1 MGDEPYIF
9 LKGGPMKKRIF
20 SLSLIWFFAIFLVIA
35 VSHPAQKGNVD
46 EYDVLI
52 KNGRVLDGSLKPA
65 FRADIA
71 IKDDTIV
78 KVARSIRGKAAKV
91 INAKGLYVTPGF
103 IDLHTHVDRGM
114 YFPEKRAC
122 LNYLKQGTTTII
134 VGQCGS
140 SAWLMFEKAEDQM
153 KRWEEEGIGPNAA
166 LLVGHG
172 TVRGLVLGRED
183 REPTPEELEKMKALV
198 KEAMEQGAYGL
209 STGLIYLPGTFGK
222 TEEVIELVK
231 VIAPYGGIY
240 HTHIRNERDK
250 LLDAVKEAIEI
261 SKKSGAP
268 AHISH
273 FKVMGKSN
281 WGLVKQACALIEE
294 ARSSGLKITADQY
307 PYRFSSGYPYRSLI
321 PRSTWLGKEDTERL
335 KALDIEAIFD
345 HLRDSQLIELYKKV
359 TPYIPISERHQQF
372 LDELPRK
379 RLVRF
384 VGQSLISLG
393 NFQGPENSRERM
405 LFLERM
411 KDPEQAKQ
419 IRQEVKE
426 YIDNLVGPENFIVG
440 ICVERKLEGKSLKQV
455 AAVKGKSIADTAI
468 ELELMGAKCVPL
480 QMCEED
486 IEYIMKKDYV
496 GTGSDGT
503 APFYGIGLT
512 HIRSYSTFLHKIKK
526 YALQRKSVSLPHVI
540 RSQTSLPAK
549 VMNWDDRGWIK
560 EGYKAD
566 IVVLDQKNIKIKTSI
581 SNPHQY
587 SEGVK
592 YLLINGKVV
601 LFEGKWNGSL
611 SGKVLKLKKS

>member
-1 MGDEPYIF
+1 
-9 LKGGPMKKRIF
+9 MKRRIF

-114 YFPEKRAC
+114 YFSEKRAC

-140 SAWLMFEKAEDQM
+140 SAWLMFEKAEHQM

-222 TEEVIELVK
+222 TGEVIELVK
-231 VIAPYGGIY
+231 VIAPFGGIY

-261 SKKSGAP
+261 SKKSGAS

-379 RLVRF
+379 RLIRL

-611 SGKVLKLKKS
+611 PGKVLKLKKS